1 MADPPA
7 TTRRPWLVV
16 LLLLLVGVLNYLDRV
31 LPAILAEPIK
41 HELELSD
48 TALGLINGFGF
59 LLIYAAA
66 SIPMATMSDRGHYG
80 RVVTYALAA
89 WSLMTAAGALVANG
103 WQMALSRMGVAVGE
117 SAGMPAAHAY
127 ITRHFAPDKRAAAIA
142 VFNLSLP
149 FGSMAGF
156 VVGGVLG
163 EQLGWRQTF
172 LIMGVLGLA
181 LAVVTVFAL
190 PAKAKS
196 EAAPM
201 SANLSL
207 FGFVPLLKKRSLALI
222 LIGSAFLGMG
232 GYTATAFTPAFLMRS
247 HGMSLADAGFR
258 FGLAGGITAA
268 AALLVVGWLAGRLSA
283 RDARWLP
290 GSVVVMVALA
300 LPFTLLAFRTGNETF
315 AIAALAI
322 TYVVPIAYSAPTAVA
337 LHRLAPLELRA
348 RMSAMLL
355 LATGVAGGI
364 GPLVVGAVSDALTP
378 LYGPD
383 ALRRAMQLIP
393 VAYLIGALC
402 FLAALENFRAELV
415 ED

>member
-1 MADPPA
+1 MPDPHR
-7 TTRRPWLVV
+7 TSRQPWLVV

-41 HELELSD
+41 HDLALSD

-66 SIPMATMSDRGHYG
+66 SIPMAMMSDRGHYG
-80 RVVTYALAA
+80 RVVTFALAA
-89 WSLMTAAGALVANG
+89 WSLMTAAGAVVANG

-127 ITRHFAPDKRAAAIA
+127 ITHHFAPDKRAAAIA

-163 EQLGWRQTF
+163 QQLGWRQTF
-172 LIMGVLGLA
+172 VVMSVLGLV
-181 LAVVTVFAL
+181 LAVVTFLAL
-190 PAKAKS
+190 PRR
-196 EAAPM
+196 AAGEP
-201 SANLSL
+201 AGITPELSL
-207 FGFVPLLKKRSLALI
+207 FGFLPLLKKRSLALI
-222 LIGSAFLGMG
+222 LLGSAFLGMG

-268 AALLVVGWLAGRLSA
+268 VALLVVGWLAGRLSR

-290 GSVVVMVALA
+290 GSVVVMVVLA
-300 LPFTLLAFRTGNETF
+300 LPFAILAFRTQSEPF

-355 LATGVAGGI
+355 LATGMAGGI
-364 GPLVVGAVSDALTP
+364 GPLVVGALSDALTP
-378 LYGPD
+378 QYGPD
-383 ALRRAMQLIP
+383 ALRHAMQLIP
-393 VAYLIGALC
+393 AAYAAGALC
-402 FLAALENFRAELV
+402 FLGALASFRTELV